1 MNFAER
7 RKPVLITLAV
17 FFANIL
23 ADQLTKRFATALL
36 KGRRPA
42 AYLKNLVVFYYAEN
56 SGAFLSLGSGWNL
69 SFKYF
74 VFIIIPIGFCTAILV
89 YLMIREKE
97 TIRIV
102 LLSCIAGGGIGNL
115 IDRLFNEFRV
125 VDFLNFGV
133 GNIRTGVLNVA
144 DLSVTFGAV
153 ILIILELAGN
163 RSRTKEKSG

>member
-1 MNFAER
+1 MTFAER
-7 RKPVLITLAV
+7 KKQILVTLAV

-23 ADQLTKRFATALL
+23 ADRLTKMLATALL

-56 SGAFLSLGSGWNL
+56 DGAFLSLGSGWNL
-69 SFKYF
+69 YFKYF
-74 VFIIIPIGFCTAILV
+74 VFIIVPIGFCAVILA

-97 TIRIV
+97 TIRVV

-125 VDFLNFGV
+125 VDFLNFGI
-133 GNIRTGVLNVA
+133 GSLRTGILNVA

-153 ILIILELAGN
+153 VLIVLELAGN
-163 RSRTKEKSG
+163 KSRAKEKAG